1 MKREITIGITLLAM
15 ILAMSGQIMAAL
27 AVIVI
32 PPVYELFKWLSPMFK
47 RPIRDSHED
56 DSDLDNDW
64 WV

>member
-15 ILAMSGQIMAAL
+15 LLAMSGQVMIAL
-27 AVIVI
+27 AVISTPAI
-32 PPVYELFKWLSPMFK
+32 YELFKWLSPMFK

-56 DSDLDNDW
+56 DNDLDNDW